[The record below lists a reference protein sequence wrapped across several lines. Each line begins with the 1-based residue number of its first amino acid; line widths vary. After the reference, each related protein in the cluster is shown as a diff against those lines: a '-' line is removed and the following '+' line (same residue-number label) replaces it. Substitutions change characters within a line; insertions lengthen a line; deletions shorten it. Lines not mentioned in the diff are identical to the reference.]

1 MGREGTKKPKTQ
13 KCRVSVKREEHV
25 HEQGVLFGPSG
36 KVFGC
41 EYIRNPLNL
50 GDNLCGSGWEAPST
64 GVNVHD
70 HVAEE
75 KSPIS
80 VCYSQHPHFPP
91 YCHVQGRGEGI
102 R

>member
-41 EYIRNPLNL
+41 EYIRNPPTWGMICAAQAGRLL
-50 GDNLCGSGWEAPST
+50 VQVSTYMTTWLKRKAPHLSVT
-64 GVNVHD
+64 HNTHISP
-70 HVAEE
+70 HIAMSKAE
-75 KSPIS
+75 
-80 VCYSQHPHFPP
+80 
-91 YCHVQGRGEGI
+91 GRE
-102 R
+102 